1 MPEIVTGKKVIPSW
15 DLLEQT
21 DPEEWMALS
30 DENKQV
36 FQLIISAGTLY
47 FTSGGSM
54 REMLLG
60 MFPVGTIT
68 GDKYRL
74 M

>member
-1 MPEIVTGKKVIPSW
+1 MAIVDKGMKVYPTW
-15 DLLEQT
+15 ELLERT
-21 DPEEWMALS
+21 DPTEWAALS
-30 DENKQV
+30 DVNKQI

-47 FTSGGSM
+47 FTDGGSM
-54 REMLLG
+54 RDLLLG
-60 MFPVGTIT
+60 MFPVGTTT